1 MKAYSVKNY
10 YTLTPEELDQAIAK
24 IRNWLFDFPKHPQC
38 EKALFALEVAL
49 CAKELD
55 KEFIDNLLVL
65 C

>member
-1 MKAYSVKNY
+1 MRVINY
-10 YTLTPEELDQAIAK
+10 YKLSDEELKIKITQ

-55 KEFIDNLLVL
+55 KDEFVNDLIDNLT
-65 C
+65 